1 MHRFVLCSL
10 WLITGVVL
18 GSLVGGCASSEKR
31 AETSGEAH
39 GAMAE
44 SRRETLEKDPLSYG
58 NVTSRIQK
66 GVTTQG
72 DLVELFGGPNISTI
86 DADGRETWV
95 YERAASESN
104 VTGKGQGTIEARRL
118 DFYFNL
124 GLLGGGTERAKEAGS
139 SEYQQSISN
148 SIKTLTVI
156 IKFNEDRT
164 VKEYSARAS
173 RF

>member
-10 WLITGVVL
+10 WPITGVAIGL
-18 GSLVGGCASSEKR
+18 LLAACASSEKQ
-31 AETSGEAH
+31 AEISGEAR

-44 SRRETLEKDPLSYG
+44 GRTEPVQKDALSYG

-66 GVTTQG
+66 SVTTQA

-86 DADGRETWV
+86 DADGTETWV
-95 YERAASESN
+95 YERTASESS
-104 VTGKGQGTIEARRL
+104 VTGEGQGTTEAKRL
-118 DFYFNL
+118 DLFFGLGYFTT
-124 GLLGGGTERAKEAGS
+124 GKEKRTGTGTSRYEH
-139 SEYQQSISN
+139 